1 MITLI
6 KIFRLQKYINH
17 NNITIKRGINMKFE
31 QEENLE
37 LNKII
42 EKKVKE
48 LKMDTKEDFVAHC
61 VRKEL
66 GLKDPQ

>member
-1 MITLI
+1 
-6 KIFRLQKYINH
+6 
-17 NNITIKRGINMKFE
+17 MKFE